1 MAKKATVFQITATV
15 KDICVDADEWLTM
28 VGVGEVLSLNVVE
41 EAILVRKIDWHI
53 MPLVCVVYMLYFL
66 DKTTLSYASNMGF
79 RRTFTS
85 MVTNTSG

>member
-1 MAKKATVFQITATV
+1 MAKKATVFQITTTV

-41 EAILVRKIDWHI
+41 EAIL
-53 MPLVCVVYMLYFL
+53 
-66 DKTTLSYASNMGF
+66 TTLSYASNMGF